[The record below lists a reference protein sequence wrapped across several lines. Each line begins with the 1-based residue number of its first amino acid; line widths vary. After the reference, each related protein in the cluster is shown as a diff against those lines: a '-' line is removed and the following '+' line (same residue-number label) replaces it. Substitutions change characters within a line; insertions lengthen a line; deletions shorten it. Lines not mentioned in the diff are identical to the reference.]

1 MANRIKL
8 KSNSKKQKLR
18 DNHRTTGAFVL
29 REMPVLY
36 HAAPQ
41 ELFSAVEKTNGEKLG
56 YNPVYADKPF
66 TDFASIDSETDL
78 STLNL
83 NWQEK
88 DLPEAERTKHVH
100 RLHPYLGKYIPQLVE
115 IFLRKFQPKVVY
127 DPFAG
132 SGTTLVEAKSL
143 GIGSIGCDV
152 SAFNCLL
159 AKVKTDTYNLPKLER
174 EVRDILDKLSR
185 LLKIKPC
192 LHLT

>member
-66 TDFASIDSETDL
+66 TDFASVNAETDL

-83 NWQEK
+83 NWHEK

-159 AKVKTDTYNLPKLER
+159 AKVKKRTHIICRNWSGKFA
-174 EVRDILDKLSR
+174 IF
-185 LLKIKPC
+185 
-192 LHLT
+192 LTS